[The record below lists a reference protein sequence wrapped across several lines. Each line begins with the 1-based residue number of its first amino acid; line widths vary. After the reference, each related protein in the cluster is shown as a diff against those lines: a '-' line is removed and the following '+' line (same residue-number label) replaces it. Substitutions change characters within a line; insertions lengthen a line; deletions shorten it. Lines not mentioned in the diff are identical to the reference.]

1 MTIRVMLADDHAV
14 VREGYRRLLERTR
27 DIEVASEAS
36 SGEEAYRTFCSAGP
50 DVAIMDINLPGVSG
64 VEVTRRI
71 IARDPGARVLVFSM
85 HEDVVFA
92 SRALQAGAR
101 GYVTK
106 SSAPE
111 VLVDA
116 VRAVADGR
124 TYVSHD
130 VAQKLALQLMP
141 GQNVPFADLS
151 PREFEVFRLLA
162 EGRSISEIARSLSLS
177 QKTVSNYQS
186 IVKQKLE
193 ADSSAQMVWIALR
206 RGLVGPGEQQ

>member
-27 DIEVASEAS
+27 DIEVVSEAA
-36 SGEEAYRTFCSAGP
+36 SGEEAYRTYCTALP

-71 IARDPGARVLVFSM
+71 VARDPAARVLVFSM

-106 SSAPE
+106 SSAPD

-116 VRAVADGR
+116 VRTVAEGR

-162 EGRSISEIARSLSLS
+162 EGRSIGEIARSLSLS

-206 RGLVGPGEQQ
+206 RGLVGSGTQ

>member
-27 DIEVASEAS
+27 DIEVVSEAAT
-36 SGEEAYRTFCSAGP
+36 GEEAYRTYCAALP
-50 DVAIMDINLPGVSG
+50 DVAVMDINLPGVSG
-64 VEVTRRI
+64 VEVARRI
-71 IARDPGARVLVFSM
+71 IARDPAARVLVFSM

-106 SSAPE
+106 SSAPD

-116 VRAVADGR
+116 VRTVAEGR

-162 EGRSISEIARSLSLS
+162 DGRSIGEIARSLSLS

-206 RGLVGPGEQQ
+206 RGLVGSGTQ

>member
-27 DIEVASEAS
+27 DIEVVSEAAT
-36 SGEEAYRTFCSAGP
+36 GEEAYRTYCAALP
-50 DVAIMDINLPGVSG
+50 DVAVMDINLPGVSG
-64 VEVTRRI
+64 VEVARRI
-71 IARDPGARVLVFSM
+71 IARDPAARVLVFSM

-106 SSAPE
+106 SSAPD

-116 VRAVADGR
+116 VRTVAEGR

-162 EGRSISEIARSLSLS
+162 EGRSIGEIARSLSLS

-206 RGLVGPGEQQ
+206 RGLVGSGTQ